1 MANKLYKEEDV
12 AKIAGKI
19 NSYTGKNKAYKLS
32 EMADGV
38 DEAVEQGYTEGI
50 EQGKG
55 EGYAEAEA
63 ITAAI
68 IDRSVTEINIPEGV
82 TKIGD
87 YAFCGCSYIVKF
99 TIPDSVVEIGNQACN
114 SIGSNKGTVEIIM
127 PNSIT
132 KIGTNAFVWSGVKK
146 FVISKNIDKIE
157 ASVFGGCSKCELYDF
172 SRHEAVPTLVNVNA
186 FDQMTNYKIAKILV
200 HPDLY
205 SEWVAATNWATYAD
219 YINKPSEGLD
229 IAESWYGNNYMIMGI
244 GTCTD
249 KVIVVPAIYDGR
261 AVTNADYGAFG
272 NNENIEMV
280 IFPAGYTSISWGMFK
295 GCTRLEK
302 VLIPDSVDY
311 IGGTAFEG
319 CTSLESITMPSGTE
333 WVSTDTFMGCT
344 SLKFIDFS
352 KVTMVP
358 ELYVADIPFNDGMEI
373 IVPANLYNE
382 WIVATNWAA
391 YADYIVAA
399 E

>member
-1 MANKLYKEEDV
+1 MANKLYEENDV

-132 KIGTNAFVWSGVKK
+132 KMGTNAFVWSGVKK

-200 HPDLY
+200 PPDLY
-205 SEWVAATNWATYAD
+205 SEWVAATNWSQYAD

-229 IAESWYGNNYMIMGI
+229 IRESWYENGYMIMGV
-244 GTCTD
+244 GTCKDELLIIPATYENQPVTD
-249 KVIVVPAIYDGR
+249 ANYYAFQNNTNIVTVVLPS
-261 AVTNADYGAFG
+261 
-272 NNENIEMV
+272 
-280 IFPAGYTSISWGMFK
+280 GYKRIAMGMFFN
-295 GCTRLEK
+295 CTRLEK
-302 VLIPDSVDY
+302 ILIPESVTY
-311 IGGTAFEG
+311 IGSDAFDY
-319 CTSLESITMPSGTE
+319 CASLKSITMPSSSE
-333 WVSTDTFMGCT
+333 WSPYFAGCT
-344 SLKFIDFS
+344 SLKLIDFS
-352 KVTMVP
+352 KVAAVP
-358 ELYVADIPFNDGMEI
+358 ELFSTNIPFNDGMQI

-382 WIVATNWAA
+382 WIVATNWSA

-399 E
+399 D